1 MVRIII
7 YVVWCLLGF
16 CIAVGGC
23 RAALTAEK
31 LEASVTISRDPVVEP
46 ATVEV
51 HYDTDRGGNERVE
64 ADAGGG

>member
-7 YVVWCLLGF
+7 YIVWCLLGF
-16 CIAVGGC
+16 CLAVGGC

-31 LEASVTISRDPVVEP
+31 LEASVAISRDPVVEP

-51 HYDTDRGGNERVE
+51 HYDADRGVDERDDE
-64 ADAGGG
+64 GAGGG